1 LQSTKGGVSGMALA
15 QDGLH
20 APVVVPAGDESAA
33 NRRQILWLALWMT
46 GSLLSFSI
54 AAVSVRALAKSL
66 SAFEIMSIRSASGL
80 LFLTL
85 LAVLQPEL
93 RKTLAPRRMGL
104 HALRNS
110 IHFGSQISW
119 TLAVTWLPLATV
131 FALEFTMPAWV
142 ALLAVAVLGERLTRS
157 RIGSI
162 ALCFLGVLLIVR
174 PGHGDFRPEVLV
186 ALAAAVLMAITLTIT
201 KKLTATESTFA
212 ILFWMNLM
220 QLPMNLAGSDLAF
233 VLRLEPSMA
242 LPMVGIA
249 IAGLTTHYCLTNA
262 FRHGDASVVI
272 PLDFLRVPF
281 IAFVGWFLYAE
292 PLQSVVFAGAAL
304 IIAGVFW
311 NLRAESLRV
320 SPPSP

>member
-1 LQSTKGGVSGMALA
+1 MALA

-20 APVVVPAGDESAA
+20 APAVVPAGDESAA
-33 NRRQILWLALWMT
+33 NRRHMLWLGLWMT

-85 LAVLQPEL
+85 LAVLQPKL

-142 ALLAVAVLGERLTRS
+142 ALLAVVVLGERLTRS
-157 RIGSI
+157 RVGSI
-162 ALCFLGVLLIVR
+162 ALCFLGVLLIVQ

-186 ALAAAVLMAITLTIT
+186 ALAAAVAMAITLTIT

-220 QLPMNLAGSDLAF
+220 QLPMNLAGSDPAF
-233 VLRLEPSMA
+233 VLRLDASMA
-242 LPMVGIA
+242 LPMAGIA
-249 IAGLTTHYCLTNA
+249 IAGLSTHYCLTNA
-262 FRHGDASVVI
+262 FRHGDASVVM

-292 PLQSVVFAGAAL
+292 PLQSLVFAGAAL
-304 IIAGVFW
+304 IIGGVFW
-311 NLRAESLRV
+311 NLRAEALRLPPQ
-320 SPPSP
+320 SP

>member
-1 LQSTKGGVSGMALA
+1 MALA

-20 APVVVPAGDESAA
+20 APVVVPARDDSAA
-33 NRRQILWLALWMT
+33 NRHTILWLALWMT

-85 LAVLQPEL
+85 LAVLRPEL
-93 RKTLAPRRMGL
+93 RRTLATRRMGL

-110 IHFGSQISW
+110 IHFGAQISW

-142 ALLAVAVLGERLTRS
+142 ALLAVVILGERLTGS

-162 ALCFLGVLLIVR
+162 VLCFAGVLLIVR
-174 PGHGDFRPEVLV
+174 PGHGDFRPEVLI
-186 ALAAAVLMAITLTIT
+186 ALAAAVGMAITLTIT

-220 QLPMNLAGSDLAF
+220 QLPMNIAGSDPTF

-242 LPMVGIA
+242 LPMAGIA
-249 IAGLTTHYCLTNA
+249 IAGLSTHYCLTNA
-262 FRHGDASVVI
+262 FRHGDASVVV

-292 PLQSVVFAGAAL
+292 TLQSLVFVGAAL